1 MQMEGKVRH
10 VNDTQLEEILLKDS
24 GWVIVA
30 LLDRCSIPCEHFWP
44 EYRKFADSLDGKT
57 RVLRM
62 DVSENPTITDQ
73 LGVTA
78 VPTTMLFKNGE
89 EEGRYEGP
97 YSNEALSERVAKLMS
112 KGKK

>member
-1 MQMEGKVRH
+1 MEGKVRY

-44 EYRKFADSLDGKT
+44 EYKQFANGIAGKT
-57 RVLRM
+57 RILRM

-73 LGVTA
+73 LGVVA
-78 VPTTMLFKNGE
+78 VPTTLIFKNGD

-97 YSNEALSERVAKLMS
+97 YSHEALEERVGKLMS
-112 KGKK
+112 RGKK